1 MATLPFPPSAVASTS
16 RHLVVASG
24 STLHLVSSDNAVV
37 NAAPDAEAATT
48 KTNTSG
54 LVRRLA
60 ISPDNT
66 VVVSAGDDKTLRV
79 WDIEGGLKLRS
90 TRNMIK
96 RVADLSF
103 DHDGAILVTDKVG
116 DVFRYP
122 VEPRD
127 VDKRPQGFSLT
138 SDPSLNPD
146 ADYLLGHVSVVSQH
160 ALTPDGKHLITADR
174 DEHIRVSRYPLTYVI
189 DRYLF
194 GSEGFV
200 SAIHV
205 PAGHPTLL
213 VSGGGEPTLQIWDWA
228 AGKLLSRV
236 DVLASV
242 LPARRYRPAT
252 RRVKTKRNQP
262 PKAAPAGPAPSDDPT
277 NEGWYVAPEGS
288 MYPVGNGVVVD
299 RITSVV
305 VDGVTVV
312 VFNVEGGAALH
323 SFVLPTEAS
332 AASPEVSSVTFAHP
346 VLGLT
351 PVPGTPSSLLVA
363 LDSTFGVQKGDAEL
377 DQARAGQSFAVV
389 AAAADGKLSDVSAEH
404 QPLLSALTQ
413 SLAASESLAAT
424 PAALSQLALYPNLG
438 LFPRW
443 PGFEEDEELAG
454 TAEDGVAAG
463 GDDKEKLN
471 TRQLGRMK
479 ARGADVQ
486 DLIPKKNKKRKK
498 SGKGGAAAG
507 GGGGGGGGAED
518 GGEEEEVNVAFA

>member
-1 MATLPFPPSAVASTS
+1 MATLPLPPSAVASTS
-16 RHLVVASG
+16 RTLVVASG
-24 STLHLVSSDNAVV
+24 STLHLVNGDNAV
-37 NAAPDAEAATT
+37 ASASPDAEPSLKGATT
-48 KTNTSG
+48 G

-60 ISPDNT
+60 ISPDERI
-66 VVVSAGDDKTLRV
+66 VVSAGDDKTLRV
-79 WDIEGGLKLRS
+79 WDVEGGLKLRS
-90 TRNMIK
+90 TRNTVK

-103 DHDGAILVTDKVG
+103 DTDGAILVTDKVG

-127 VDKRPQGFSLT
+127 VEKRPQGFSLT

-160 ALTPDGKHLITADR
+160 VLTPDGKHLITADR
-174 DEHIRVSRYPLTYVI
+174 DEHIRVSRYPLSYVI

-205 PAGHPTLL
+205 PASHPNIL
-213 VSGGGEPTLQIWDWA
+213 VSGGGEPTLQVWDWKT
-228 AGKLLSRV
+228 GQLLSRV
-236 DVLASV
+236 DILAAV

-252 RRVKTKRNQP
+252 RRAKTKRNQP
-262 PKAAPAGPAPSDDPT
+262 PKPAAPGPAPSDDPT
-277 NEGWYVAPEGS
+277 SDGWYVAPEGS

-312 VFNVEGGAALH
+312 VFNIEGGAALH

-332 AASPEVSSVTFAHP
+332 DASPDVSSVAFAHP

-351 PVPGTPSSLLVA
+351 PAPGVDASLLVA
-363 LDSTFGVQKGDAEL
+363 LDSTFGVKKSDTEL

-389 AAAADGKLSDVSAEH
+389 TATADGKLSDVSAQQ
-404 QPLLSALTQ
+404 QPLLTALNQ

-424 PAALSQLALYPNLG
+424 PAALSTLALYPNLG

-454 TAEDGVAAG
+454 TADDGAAPG
-463 GDDKEKLN
+463 AADDKEKLN

-486 DLIPKKNKKRKK
+486 DLIPKKNKKRKR
-498 SGKGGAAAG
+498 SGKGGAG
-507 GGGGGGGGAED
+507 GGGGGGAPDE
-518 GGEEEEVNVAFA
+518 GGEEEQVNVASA

>member
-1 MATLPFPPSAVASTS
+1 MALA
-16 RHLVVASG
+16 LVVACSA
-24 STLHLVSSDNAVV
+24 D
-37 NAAPDAEAATT
+37 DA
-48 KTNTSG
+48 
-54 LVRRLA
+54 
-60 ISPDNT
+60 
-66 VVVSAGDDKTLRV
+66 
-79 WDIEGGLKLRS
+79 RS
-90 TRNMIK
+90 
-96 RVADLSF
+96 
-103 DHDGAILVTDKVG
+103 
-116 DVFRYP
+116 
-122 VEPRD
+122 
-127 VDKRPQGFSLT
+127 
-138 SDPSLNPD
+138 
-146 ADYLLGHVSVVSQH
+146 
-160 ALTPDGKHLITADR
+160 
-174 DEHIRVSRYPLTYVI
+174 
-189 DRYLF
+189 
-194 GSEGFV
+194 FV

-205 PAGHPTLL
+205 PAGHPNLL

-262 PKAAPAGPAPSDDPT
+262 PKAAAAGPAPSDDPT

-312 VFNVEGGAALH
+312 VFNIEGGAALH

-332 AASPEVSSVTFAHP
+332 DASPEVASVAFAHP

-351 PVPGTPSSLLVA
+351 PVPGNPSSLLVA
-363 LDSTFGVQKGDAEL
+363 LDSTFGVKKGDAEL
-377 DQARAGQSFAVV
+377 DQARAAQSFAVV
-389 AAAADGKLSDVSAEH
+389 SAAADGKVSQINLIRFGHVDTPAQLSDVSAQH
-404 QPLLSALTQ
+404 QPLLTALNQ
-413 SLAASESLAAT
+413 SLAASDSLAAT

-454 TAEDGVAAG
+454 TAEDSTTAGG

-507 GGGGGGGGAED
+507 GGGGGGGGGAED
-518 GGEEEEVNVAFA
+518 GGEEEEVNVASA